1 MNLSN
6 NAVGEMSYVCI
17 ITDFVCIPLF
27 QASRENRWRLHIPFF
42 SQFSIQEGVLYT
54 RHEVDKLLQEI
65 HTLKDQGC
73 FVKYLIPFLTAMRR
87 WSRVYT
93 KILESS
99 RDTYSCLV

>member
-1 MNLSN
+1 
-6 NAVGEMSYVCI
+6 VPGVKYVSLVI
-17 ITDFVCIPLF
+17 ICLLR
-27 QASRENRWRLHIPFF
+27 AWCK
-42 SQFSIQEGVLYT
+42 EGVLYT

-99 RDTYSCLV
+99 ILGTSKGSSKTS